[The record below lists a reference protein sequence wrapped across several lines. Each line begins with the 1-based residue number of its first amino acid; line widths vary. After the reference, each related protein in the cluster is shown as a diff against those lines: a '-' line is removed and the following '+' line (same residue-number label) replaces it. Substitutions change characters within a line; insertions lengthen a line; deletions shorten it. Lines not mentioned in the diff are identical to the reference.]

1 MRELAR
7 EIKSILLQKKI
18 NRCTDVPSLA
28 DFQVSL
34 ERAGGHTFS
43 SACHFALQFSSVRQ
57 SFLRTAAA
65 RSRNA

>member
-34 ERAGGHTFS
+34 ERA
-43 SACHFALQFSSVRQ
+43 ASVLGRKDIDNDE
-57 SFLRTAAA
+57 A
-65 RSRNA
+65 